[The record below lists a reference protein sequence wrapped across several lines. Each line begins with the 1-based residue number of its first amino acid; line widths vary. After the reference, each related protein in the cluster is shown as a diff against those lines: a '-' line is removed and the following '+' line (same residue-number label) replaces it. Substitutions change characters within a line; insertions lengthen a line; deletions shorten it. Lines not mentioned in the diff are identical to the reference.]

1 MCAAPDIPRPVN
13 TGRASSRQ
21 PFESNPTNP
30 RHARRWH
37 KAVKDVRDRAGK
49 FLRTHPSEDL
59 EPALKAREVAA
70 GSFEEVAEHYE

>member
-49 FLRTHPSEDL
+49 FLRTHPSEDP